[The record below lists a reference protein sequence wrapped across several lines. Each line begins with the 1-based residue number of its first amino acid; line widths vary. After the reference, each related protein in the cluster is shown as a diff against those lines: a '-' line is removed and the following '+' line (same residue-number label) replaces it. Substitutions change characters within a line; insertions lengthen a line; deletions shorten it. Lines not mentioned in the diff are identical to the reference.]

1 MTAILAFP
9 SRRWNPIELDVLA
22 QIAREIG
29 NHGVA
34 TEREQGVT
42 DEGDPWVSFHDT
54 ARGELVAHIAR
65 IGAAY
70 VLVWADG
77 TSLCSASLSQFPN
90 AVRQGKAHAA

>member
-9 SRRWNPIELDVLA
+9 SRRWNPTELDVLA
-22 QIAREIG
+22 KIGREIG

-42 DEGDPWVSFHDT
+42 DEGDPWVAVHDT
-54 ARGELVAHIAR
+54 SGGALVAHIAR

-70 VLVWADG
+70 VLVWGMERPYA
-77 TSLCSASLSQFPN
+77 
-90 AVRQGKAHAA
+90 RQALANF